1 MALLCIFLPGH
12 VEISKK
18 LQFGNR
24 GCFGRALPESSDF
37 QAILITQRIAVL
49 SD

>member
-1 MALLCIFLPGH
+1 MALLFIFLPGH

-18 LQFGNR
+18 LKFGSR
-24 GCFGRALPESSDF
+24 RCFGRALPESNDF
-37 QAILITQRIAVL
+37 QAILVTQRIAVL